1 MPNLKKEQGLIWT
14 RKDLLGLEE
23 LSKEEIESILTTAD
37 SFKQVSSRDVKKVP
51 SLRGKTVVNL
61 FYEPSTRTRISF
73 EVAAKRL
80 SADVINIATETSS
93 VKKGETLIDTGRNI
107 EALKADIIVMRHDY
121 SGAAAILARNLNISV
136 VNAGDGWHEHPTQ
149 ALLDIF
155 TLKEKLG
162 RIDGLKVS
170 IVGDIA
176 HSRVARSNIW
186 GLTKLGAKVTVC
198 APKLLIPI
206 NISEMGV
213 TVTNNIDE
221 ALKDSDAV
229 NVLRMQFERD
239 NQDAFPEQ
247 LEYFKNYGITK
258 DRLKKAKKDIIVMH
272 PGPINRGVE
281 ISSEV
286 ADSLNSVILEQVT
299 NGIAV
304 RMSVLFLVSQA
315 QDKIQPQ
322 ERNK

>member
-1 MPNLKKEQGLIWT
+1 MDWT
-14 RKDLLGLEE
+14 RKDLLGLED
-23 LSKEEIESILTTAD
+23 LSKEEIELILSTAE
-37 SFKQVSSRDVKKVP
+37 SFKEVSSREIKKVP
-51 SLRGKTVVNL
+51 ALRGKTVVNL
-61 FYEPSTRTRISF
+61 FYEPSTRTRVSF

-107 EALKADIIVMRHDY
+107 EALKVDIIVMRHNY
-121 SGAAAILARNLNISV
+121 SGAAVMLARNVRASV

-149 ALLDIF
+149 ALLDMF

-162 RIDGLKVS
+162 KIEGLNVS

-198 APKLLIPI
+198 APEILIPPAI
-206 NISEMGV
+206 EQMGAKV
-213 TVTNNIDE
+213 TQDIDE
-221 ALKDSDAV
+221 ALRNADAV

-239 NQDAFPEQ
+239 EQNVFPQQ
-247 LEYFKNYGITK
+247 LEYFKNFGITQE
-258 DRLKKAKKDIIVMH
+258 RLEKAKKDIIVMH
-272 PGPINRGVE
+272 PGPINRGIE
-281 ISSEV
+281 MSSEV
-286 ADSLNSVILEQVT
+286 ADGANSVILEQVT

-304 RMSVLFLVSQA
+304 RMAVLFLVAQA
-315 QDKIQPQ
+315 NEHITHENID
-322 ERNK
+322 